1 MLDCWLQRQLFH
13 VYSGREQIE
22 QYIKP
27 IQKYDRDEP
36 TEATTFRLPL
46 AKYGQL
52 ALNENNIF
60 CSSYNELT
68 PFRILQKRSL
78 TCRDRGLSKHVTHY
92 DPRWAPISSTCGL
105 CSVISMQW
113 KPGIKTMSKVDVN
126 VDCNHWVSDCRL
138 TPNEQ
143 CFSYIMAKT
152 SYIT

>member
-27 IQKYDRDEP
+27 IQKYDRDES

-68 PFRILQKRSL
+68 PFWILQKRSL
-78 TCRDRGLSKHVTHY
+78 ACRDRGLSKHVTHY
-92 DPRWAPISSTCGL
+92 DPRWGFRYLNPTLTEHPYPAPVGCAPSSVRSENRAL
-105 CSVISMQW
+105 KQ
-113 KPGIKTMSKVDVN
+113 
-126 VDCNHWVSDCRL
+126 CRKL
-138 TPNEQ
+138 
-143 CFSYIMAKT
+143 MLM
-152 SYIT
+152 